1 MGLIN
6 WVHIAHVQE
15 QEIGIL
21 VFETL
26 SYDLITA
33 ALPACL
39 NSFELQF
46 LSAIK

>member
-6 WVHIAHVQE
+6 WVRIAHVQE
-15 QEIGIL
+15 QEISFL
-21 VFETL
+21 VIETL
-26 SYDLITA
+26 SYELITA

-39 NSFELQF
+39 NSSELQF